1 LNVTVELEIVELPF
15 TASTTRS
22 LTFRRSNAGTA
33 GASGTRDARADT
45 PTMRMWEASEVPTE
59 LVFSSGATL
68 KVVADL
74 QDVADALES
83 GRTLLDSSRFAG
95 FRGDDV
101 VSAERVVVNLAAVA
115 HAGSITAP

>member
-1 LNVTVELEIVELPF
+1 MTVELEIVELPF

-33 GASGTRDARADT
+33 GASGALDALCADT